1 MYLFVLLYMV
11 VVLNSADLTCYQD
24 TVAKVADTLEFFFF
38 SQNLEFN

>member
-11 VVLNSADLTCYQD
+11 VVLNSYQD